1 MIFLWF
7 LSYYPY
13 LWRAHSKL
21 CVPSQ
26 MIYLYSI
33 FIHSFQTLLYQVC
46 YQNSNLGNTIYSW
59 YFVVVQSLNCVQLFV
74 IPWTEAHQ
82 ASQSFIISWSLLR
95 LISIESA
102 MHSNHL
108 ILGHLPFSSCLLS
121 FPASGS
127 FPVSWLFAS
136 GDLMQSIQFQ
146 HQSLQWIFRVD
157 FL

>member
-1 MIFLWF
+1 MIFLWL

-13 LWRAHSKL
+13 LLRAYSKPF
-21 CVPSQ
+21 VPSQ
-26 MIYLYSI
+26 MIYLHSI

-46 YQNSNLGNTIYSW
+46 YQNANLGNTIYSW
-59 YFVVVQSLNCVQLFV
+59 YFVVVQSLSCVQLFV

-82 ASQSFIISWSLLR
+82 ASQSFTISWSLLK
-95 LISIESA
+95 LVSIESV

-108 ILGHLPFSSCLLS
+108 ILCHLPFCSCLLS
-121 FPASGS
+121 FPAWGS

-136 GDLMQSIQFQ
+136 GSLMQSIQFQ
-146 HQSLQWIFRVD
+146 HQSLQWILRVD